1 MPIVASNKERHM
13 RAVVYKGPNRTR
25 P

>member
-13 RAVVYKGPNRTR
+13 RAVVYKGPKRTR